1 MVIPLPSCF
10 SHEKRVFYLSHLSP
24 SLSRHPGCG
33 ASYQTFWCCFP
44 CLEFENLKRFSG
56 IFNMQIFEKT
66 LTGKTITLEVET
78 SDTIDN
84 VKTKIQ
90 DKEGTFPAINFFLPV
105 FFFSCLIAVF
115 CVQRYRKR
123 AATGVCKVLV
133 SFSTTLCRC
142 ISFLSV
148 SSSGLIVDLS
158 SFMFFS
164 CYLQESPL
172 TSNVSS
178 LRASSSKM
186 GALWPTTTSR
196 RVSLP

>member
-1 MVIPLPSCF
+1 
-10 SHEKRVFYLSHLSP
+10 
-24 SLSRHPGCG
+24 
-33 ASYQTFWCCFP
+33 
-44 CLEFENLKRFSG
+44 
-56 IFNMQIFEKT
+56 
-66 LTGKTITLEVET
+66 
-78 SDTIDN
+78 
-84 VKTKIQ
+84 
-90 DKEGTFPAINFFLPV
+90 
-105 FFFSCLIAVF
+105 
-115 CVQRYRKR
+115 
-123 AATGVCKVLV
+123 LV